1 MVVTKFAGS
10 NVGLKVGVPDV
21 VCAGVPVAA
30 GGAVVCAVVEPKSLL
45 HAEAPARVTSP
56 AASPI
61 QQCLL
66 VCAMIRPI
74 REPYE

>member
-1 MVVTKFAGS
+1 VVA
-10 NVGLKVGVPDV
+10 
-21 VCAGVPVAA
+21 
-30 GGAVVCAVVEPKSLL
+30 PKSLL
-45 HAEAPARVTSP
+45 QAEAPARVTSP